1 MGDRI
6 RKRDRIKNVFKSVF
20 KKERNSPQR
29 KTELEKAKEEIEALK
44 TRLIEL
50 EQSYQKQN
58 NEINEVIKHNVEL
71 NSKN

>member
-50 EQSYQKQN
+50 EKHN
-58 NEINEVIKHNVEL
+58 KNEIQEKSMHIVEL